1 MDHIYAMLNLAS
13 AVVRETIQLSE
24 VFIAKD
30 WVI

>member
-1 MDHIYAMLNLAS
+1 MLNLAS

-30 WVI
+30 WAILLAS